1 MSDRKKVL
9 KECLSNMGKECQ
21 AFVFKMFFFF
31 KHDLNKYINCKIVLI
46 ELNMKIK
53 NLNWAGDKQKF
64 RNIYILMRFS

>member
-1 MSDRKKVL
+1 
-9 KECLSNMGKECQ
+9 
-21 AFVFKMFFFF
+21 MFIKHGQRMPSICIQNVFFF